1 MRSCICFKSVSLMT
15 VSLIGADAVVR
26 PEDCG
31 TGLTLGENPAWLVVG
46 GDWVPS
52 LPFPPL

>member
-1 MRSCICFKSVSLMT
+1 MT
-15 VSLIGADAVVR
+15 VSLTGAEVAVG

-31 TGLTLGENPAWLVVG
+31 TGLTLGEIPAWLVVG

-52 LPFPPL
+52 LPFPPLT